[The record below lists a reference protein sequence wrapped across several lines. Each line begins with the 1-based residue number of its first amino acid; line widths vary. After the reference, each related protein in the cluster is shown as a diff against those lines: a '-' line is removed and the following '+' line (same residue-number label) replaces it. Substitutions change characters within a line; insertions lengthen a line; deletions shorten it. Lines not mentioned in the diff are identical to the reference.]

1 MQKMTAK
8 TLLAAGALLIS
19 LQGVAEASTLSL
31 GDKGAEVK
39 TLQQTLKSK
48 GYFTYNNI
56 TGYYGSV
63 TKESVRK
70 FQRASHLQAD
80 GIAGPKTQ
88 AALYGAAASK
98 STSMATL
105 RYGARGAAV
114 SSVQSRLKQLGYYT
128 GKIDGIYKGGT
139 QSAVK
144 KFQQAA
150 RLSAD
155 GVVGPKTRGALF
167 SSKAV
172 KASKT
177 KVGTVQSSAKPAS
190 RSGRSIVDTA
200 YRFIGVPYR
209 WGGSSPSGFDC
220 SGYIQYV
227 YRAHGLTL
235 PRTSSQMYNLGTRVS
250 SPSVGDLVFFT
261 TYAPGPSHVGI
272 YVGGNKFISATTSS
286 GVMVADMDNS
296 YWEQRYLGARRL

>member
-1 MQKMTAK
+1 MTAK

-155 GVVGPKTRGALF
+155 GVVGPKTRGHCSAPKRSRLRKQKSEPCSLPQSRQAAADAALLILLTALSVFRTAGEVHPRPVLIARATF
-167 SSKAV
+167 SMC
-172 KASKT
+172 
-177 KVGTVQSSAKPAS
+177 
-190 RSGRSIVDTA
+190 
-200 YRFIGVPYR
+200 IGHM
-209 WGGSSPSGFDC
+209 
-220 SGYIQYV
+220 
-227 YRAHGLTL
+227 A
-235 PRTSSQMYNLGTRVS
+235 
-250 SPSVGDLVFFT
+250 
-261 TYAPGPSHVGI
+261 
-272 YVGGNKFISATTSS
+272 
-286 GVMVADMDNS
+286 
-296 YWEQRYLGARRL
+296 